1 MSAFANLPLMIEPAE
16 LASRLNAD
24 ELILVDLSTAARY
37 TEGHIAGARWVDSK
51 RTQLGQPPAPGLLPP
66 VEQLENLFAELGHH
80 PEAVYVVYDDE
91 GGGWAGRFIWLL
103 DVIGH
108 QRYHFLNGGL
118 QAWLADG
125 LPVTQEVPAAAAA
138 QTLQLIIH
146 DAPTA
151 SRDYLQSRLGASDLA
166 IWDARS
172 PAEFSGEKVLAA
184 RGGHIPGAINFEWTA
199 GMDAQRGL
207 RIRSDMAQVL
217 QSLNITPDKEI
228 ITHCQ
233 THHHSNFTYV
243 VAKALGYP
251 RIKAY
256 AGSWSEWGNLTDTP
270 IES

>member
-1 MSAFANLPLMIEPAE
+1 MSDFSGLALVIEPSDLLPRLE
-16 LASRLNAD
+16 SRD
-24 ELILVDLSTAARY
+24 LILVDLTSAARY
-37 TEGHIAGARWVDSK
+37 AEGHIPGARFVDPK
-51 RTQLGQPPAPGLLPP
+51 RTQLGQAPAPGLLPSK
-66 VEQLENLFAELGHH
+66 EKLEELFGELGHRKD
-80 PEAVYVVYDDE
+80 AVYVVYDDE

-217 QSLNITPDKEI
+217 QSLGITPDKEI

-233 THHHSNFTYV
+233 THRRSGFTYV

-251 RIKAY
+251 RVKAY